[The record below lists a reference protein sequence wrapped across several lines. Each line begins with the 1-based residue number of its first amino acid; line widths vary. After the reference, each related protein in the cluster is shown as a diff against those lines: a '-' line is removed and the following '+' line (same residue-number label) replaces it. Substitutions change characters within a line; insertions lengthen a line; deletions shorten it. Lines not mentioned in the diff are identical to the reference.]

1 MRTRGPIP
9 DKPNLRYPCDP
20 KPRFADPTTQAVTML
35 KVQHAILHVFDFETG
50 GRYLSDRELD
60 LSERPTRSYVQRHLR
75 KVSQSPESRSGSFVE
90 GSAFAEKITDY
101 FAGREDF
108 VALSQDIGQYFW
120 EELRK
125 SDDPG
130 QCDVLVADFED
141 TDAARERAQNAGTQ
155 MGDALAKALDQS
167 SYDAPPLRRFATILL
182 PRRQAFVHDL
192 RTIDGDSSN
201 EVVRIDAALPNPT
214 QKVESYMVVDA
225 DTLAISY
232 CDKPRSIA
240 GRDSF
245 VIPDG
250 LLQCTTTA
258 SSREVI
264 ASVTKIV
271 EDVAEE
277 YGLTPALV
285 VSEAKAYVAERA
297 QMGEVV
303 MPQEVGERVFE
314 DAPQMR
320 ETYERKAREEQLP
333 EEVPVRRG
341 AANRLTKKHRIRTD
355 TDIELVFPSEY
366 AKKPELIEFAREPD
380 GTMRIVIKGVTRIE
394 NR

>member
-1 MRTRGPIP
+1 MILLSRAP
-9 DKPNLRYPCDP
+9 
-20 KPRFADPTTQAVTML
+20 ADPYDQVVTML
-35 KVQHAILHVFDFETG
+35 KVRNAILHVFDFETG
-50 GRYLSDRELD
+50 GSYLSDRELD

-75 KVSQSPESRSGSFVE
+75 KVSTSPESHHGEFCE
-90 GSAFAEKITDY
+90 GSAFAEKIADY
-101 FAGREDF
+101 FAGREEF

-141 TDAARERAQNAGTQ
+141 TDAVQGKARAAGTAI
-155 MGDALAKALDQS
+155 GDALAQAMEQDA
-167 SYDAPPLRRFATILL
+167 YDAPPARRFAVILL

-192 RTIDGDSSN
+192 RSVDGQTSN
-201 EVVRIDAALPNPT
+201 DVVRTDAALPNPT
-214 QKVESYMVVDA
+214 QKVESYLLVDA
-225 DTLAISY
+225 DTLSI
-232 CDKPRSIA
+232 DFNDRPRQIA
-240 GRDSF
+240 GRDSLI
-245 VIPDG
+245 IPDG
-250 LLQCTTTA
+250 LLQCTTQA

-277 YGLTPALV
+277 YGITPALA

-297 QMGEVV
+297 EMGEVV

-320 ETYERKAREEQLP
+320 ETYERKAREERLP

-341 AANRLTKKHRIRTD
+341 AANRMTKSHRIRTD
-355 TDIELVFPSEY
+355 TGIEITFPSEL
-366 AKKPELIEFAREPD
+366 ARKPELLEIEREED
-380 GTMRIVIKGVTRIE
+380 GTMRITLKGIAHIE